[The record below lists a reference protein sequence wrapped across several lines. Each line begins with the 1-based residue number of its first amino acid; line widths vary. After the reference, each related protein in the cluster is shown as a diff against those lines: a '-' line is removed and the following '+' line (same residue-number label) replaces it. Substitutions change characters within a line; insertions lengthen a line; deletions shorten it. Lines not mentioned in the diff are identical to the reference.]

1 MIMRPQTICPLFT
14 PDRVTKTMPTA
25 VMTKILLAEDH
36 PLLRHGLKYLLSQE
50 DDLDIIAETG
60 DGAAVEALIGAHQ
73 PDLLLLDLELP
84 GRNGIDI
91 ARSVKATFEAV
102 KILILTGDGRP
113 ESVRRALAAGAD
125 GYLLKA
131 DEHSAILPAVRDV
144 LAGRAYISKG
154 IAAGFER
161 ARSLSAAAA
170 AAAAGAP
177 AVTVREHEVLQLI
190 AEGLPNQD
198 VADRLFIS
206 VDTVRTHRRN
216 VMEKLDLHN
225 AAEITAYVM
234 QSKFASRA

>member
-1 MIMRPQTICPLFT
+1 
-14 PDRVTKTMPTA
+14 MPTA

-91 ARSVKATFEAV
+91 ARSVKATFETV

-113 ESVRRALAAGAD
+113 DSVRRALAAGAD

-131 DEHSAILPAVRDV
+131 DEHSAILPAVREV

-161 ARSLSAAAA
+161 ARALS
-170 AAAAGAP
+170 AAAGAP

-216 VMEKLDLHN
+216 VMEKLDLYN
-225 AAEITAYVM
+225 AAEITAYVI
-234 QSKFASRA
+234 QAGAAPVRG

>member
-1 MIMRPQTICPLFT
+1 MAPTGKSSAPT
-14 PDRVTKTMPTA
+14 P
-25 VMTKILLAEDH
+25 
-36 PLLRHGLKYLLSQE
+36 S
-50 DDLDIIAETG
+50 
-60 DGAAVEALIGAHQ
+60 
-73 PDLLLLDLELP
+73 
-84 GRNGIDI
+84 RNGIDI

-131 DEHSAILPAVRDV
+131 DEHSAILPAVREV

-161 ARSLSAAAA
+161 ARSLSAAA

-225 AAEITAYVM
+225 AAEITAYVI
-234 QSKFASRA
+234 QAGAAPVRG

>member
-1 MIMRPQTICPLFT
+1 M
-14 PDRVTKTMPTA
+14 
-25 VMTKILLAEDH
+25 
-36 PLLRHGLKYLLSQE
+36 
-50 DDLDIIAETG
+50 
-60 DGAAVEALIGAHQ
+60 
-73 PDLLLLDLELP
+73 
-84 GRNGIDI
+84 
-91 ARSVKATFEAV
+91 

-131 DEHSAILPAVRDV
+131 DEHSAILPAVREV

-225 AAEITAYVM
+225 AAEITAYVI
-234 QSKFASRA
+234 QAGAAPVRG

>member
-1 MIMRPQTICPLFT
+1 MAPTGNSSAPT
-14 PDRVTKTMPTA
+14 P
-25 VMTKILLAEDH
+25 
-36 PLLRHGLKYLLSQE
+36 S
-50 DDLDIIAETG
+50 
-60 DGAAVEALIGAHQ
+60 
-73 PDLLLLDLELP
+73 
-84 GRNGIDI
+84 RNGIDI

-131 DEHSAILPAVRDV
+131 DEHSAILPAVREV

-161 ARSLSAAAA
+161 ARALS
-170 AAAAGAP
+170 AAAGAP

-216 VMEKLDLHN
+216 VMEKLDLYN
-225 AAEITAYVM
+225 AAEITAYVI
-234 QSKFASRA
+234 QAGAAPVRG

>member
-1 MIMRPQTICPLFT
+1 MAPTGKSSVPT
-14 PDRVTKTMPTA
+14 PS
-25 VMTKILLAEDH
+25 H
-36 PLLRHGLKYLLSQE
+36 
-50 DDLDIIAETG
+50 
-60 DGAAVEALIGAHQ
+60 
-73 PDLLLLDLELP
+73 
-84 GRNGIDI
+84 NGIDI
-91 ARSVKATFEAV
+91 ARSVKATFETV
-102 KILILTGDGRP
+102 KILFLTGDGRP

-131 DEHSAILPAVRDV
+131 DEHSAILPAVREV

-161 ARSLSAAAA
+161 ARALSAA

-225 AAEITAYVM
+225 AAEITAYVI
-234 QSKFASRA
+234 QAGAAPVRG